1 MSKRPTL
8 EQSASQPPCK
18 KPKPAAKQGKV
29 SALVRV
35 AESGSDK
42 FFALL
47 IKGQVFVFHYFQEHV
62 VVVDYTGLP
71 TLIAL
76 REGGSTVELV
86 EGELGSE
93 GISAK
98 MFWRH
103 GPLVAQE

>member
-1 MSKRPTL
+1 MDRFLSKRPTL

-47 IKGQVFVFHYFQEHV
+47 IKSQVFVFHYIVPGTRCCRGLYRASHV
-62 VVVDYTGLP
+62 DSTSRRLS
-71 TLIAL
+71 
-76 REGGSTVELV
+76 GSTVELDV
-86 EGELGSE
+86 SKDVLEAVL
-93 GISAK
+93 
-98 MFWRH
+98 
-103 GPLVAQE
+103 